1 MGRRNPATTAR
12 FRVILVAIMM
22 AMTMAAR
29 ADRVNKSSS
38 SYSGG
43 EYWSSVKEDESIRE
57 GDHDDF
63 DGGFS
68 SLDGMLQWAI
78 GVYYLAN
85 L

>member
-1 MGRRNPATTAR
+1 MGRRNPAPTAR
-12 FRVILVAIMM
+12 SQVILVTIMM

-29 ADRVNKSSS
+29 AERVNKSSS
-38 SYSGG
+38 SYSEGV
-43 EYWSSVKEDESIRE
+43 YWSSAKEDESIRE
-57 GDHDDF
+57 GDRDDF

-68 SLDGMLQWAI
+68 SLDGMLQWAV